1 MRTSERQR
9 KGACFR
15 LKKIKVIFEEDP
27 LSDQI
32 EVRIR
37 APEKDKEVTDLIE
50 RISVH
55 PPDTILAA
63 DRDGS
68 LQKIDAREIVSVSV
82 TGKQAQIIT
91 EDERYTVRQSLQ
103 SFENVL
109 EAHRFVRISRYEII
123 NLDKVRKFDFT
134 LAGTLRIELAGG
146 METWASRRNI
156 PLIRKKLTEGS
167 NQR

>member
-1 MRTSERQR
+1 MKT
-9 KGACFR
+9 
-15 LKKIKVIFEEDP
+15 IKVIFEEDP
-27 LSDQI
+27 SSDQI

-50 RISVH
+50 RISVL

-68 LQKIDAREIVSVSV
+68 LKRINVREIVSVSV
-82 TGKQAQIIT
+82 AGKQAQIIT
-91 EDERYTVRQSLQ
+91 EDERYTVRQPLQ
-103 SFENVL
+103 SFEDVL
-109 EAHRFVRISRYEII
+109 EARRFVRISRYEII

-167 NQR
+167 DLI